1 VTFRKDTPKKV
12 ALHYAFD
19 RFAAGSDGYE
29 YDVWQQHPM
38 KREGQHAWKL
48 KIVVPDHV
56 KTVSMLSFQE
66 GDKAMTSYSSSNYC
80 TVQTNKVDQ

>member
-1 VTFRKDTPKKV
+1 
-12 ALHYAFD
+12 
-19 RFAAGSDGYE
+19 
-29 YDVWQQHPM
+29 M
-38 KREGQHAWKL
+38 KQEGQDSWKL